1 MPFVVVSQTIEYYAK
16 LELILQRLRRALPTL
31 SPAFDARALSKQ
43 IQLILAAED
52 RVLGLGKDVAPS
64 SDVESSRGR
73 RPTCARIPHAL
84 WRDASPRGALYHILK
99 TYATWRR
106 EGWLSGHVDD
116 AKGREQFESFARAV
130 REELIEQRF
139 MSYVKIYVPD
149 DAEGA
154 SELKATARAMRATLA
169 SSPLEQGV
177 THVLRSDDSVDD
189 LVEESSM
196 YRIVESSSAG
206 SSAGKVEH
214 RLHFW
219 FYPDSYDQW
228 YADSSISGRG
238 KAPWSPETSVILHR
252 SDTDGSPRRVRARW
266 LRDSFK
272 FNEWMNEL
280 DYEFDVTRERLLAP
294 RHAWDPSLEAKTK
307 RQRDESYELDAES
320 LVPEGAERLSH
331 DVVRRRVSRAHPVV
345 AAASS
350 QDDGALVLMDE
361 FEDVTKEFLAAKS
374 LRVTNL
380 SAGQLPV
387 GARPAH
393 RAKTNE
399 KVAPL
404 ETFRAP
410 THSAWFRWDDAHA
423 VEAKALPEFF
433 TPQALND
440 DGRETYTAC
449 RNAMMRTFRNAG
461 RPITL
466 DEATAA
472 AKREGDVDDD
482 AAGRIFS
489 FLVDWGLV
497 NWKFATDRDVFDIKK
512 RAPAGCARIVTD
524 DDGSLR
530 VDEMEASTAVAS
542 PLFDFGDVRATTP
555 SGHHALAPE
564 NVALVETSGQFE
576 RQSLDALFATHRAL
590 RRVNV
595 RFECDACGANLR
607 GGVFYHSTLL
617 EDVDLCHACF
627 SRGALPDEHASGDFV
642 KALYPNFDDDD
653 DDVDEKTAADE
664 DAEWSPQETAA
675 LLEAVARDADALN
688 WVDIAASVGTKSED
702 ECVKHFVRMPI
713 EDGAIETFERELGA
727 PRGVVVDADVGA
739 ALPDV
744 DSAPF
749 ASATNPTVTQLEFLV
764 NTLSPRIAAASAKET
779 LTALA
784 DATTTNNAP
793 VDSRALNARGLA
805 AAAFQ
810 AKLLAQDEEH
820 EIRRLVSSAL
830 DVLLKKLEMK
840 MKFLKTLNESSGRG
854 RAVAIEHRSQDARE
868 LEQLRRGKRPADA
881 RTSELETAYAATLER
896 FRALAR
902 DVHGPPQPTVD
913 PSPTV

>member
-1 MPFVVVSQTIEYYAK
+1 M
-16 LELILQRLRRALPTL
+16 ELILQRLRRALPTL

-43 IQLILAAED
+43 IQLVLAAED
-52 RVLGLGKDVAPS
+52 RVLGLGKDAS
-64 SDVESSRGR
+64 SSNVESSRVR
-73 RPTCARIPHAL
+73 RPTCVRIPHEL

-106 EGWLSGHVDD
+106 EGWLSGDVDD
-116 AKGREQFESFARAV
+116 TKGREQFESFARAV

-169 SSPLEQGV
+169 SSPFEQGV
-177 THVLRSDDSVDD
+177 THVLRSDDSADD

-206 SSAGKVEH
+206 SSAGKLEH

-238 KAPWSPETSVILHR
+238 KAPWSPETSDMLKR
-252 SDTDGSPRRVRARW
+252 SGTSGSPRRVRARW

-280 DYEFDVTRERLLAP
+280 DYEFDVTRECLQGH

-307 RQRDESYELDAES
+307 RQRDDTYEFDAES
-320 LVPEGAERLSH
+320 LLPEGAERMSH

-345 AAASS
+345 NAASS

-380 SAGQLPV
+380 SAGQLPAS
-387 GARPAH
+387 ARPAH
-393 RAKTNE
+393 REKTNE
-399 KVAPL
+399 NVASL
-404 ETFRAP
+404 GTFRVP
-410 THSAWFRWDDAHA
+410 THSAWFRWEDAHA
-423 VEAKALPEFF
+423 VEEKALPELF
-433 TPQALND
+433 TPQALDD
-440 DGRETYTAC
+440 DGREKYIEC
-449 RNAMMRTFRNAG
+449 RNAMMRKFRDTG
-461 RPITL
+461 RNITL
-466 DEATAA
+466 NEANSAL
-472 AKREGDVDDD
+472 KSESRVDNDT
-482 AAGRIFS
+482 AGRIFS
-489 FLVDWGLV
+489 FLEDWGLL
-497 NWKFATDRDVFDIKK
+497 NWKFATEREVFDVKR
-512 RAPAGCARIVTD
+512 RAPAGCPRIVTD

-530 VDEMEASTAVAS
+530 VEEADASKAIAS
-542 PLFDFGDVRATTP
+542 PLFDFGHIRATTP

-564 NVALVETSGQFE
+564 NVALGEMSGQFE
-576 RQSLDALFATHRAL
+576 RQSLDALFTTHRAL
-590 RRVNV
+590 RGVKL
-595 RFECDACGANLR
+595 RFECDACGVNLI

-617 EDVDLCHACF
+617 EDIDLCHACF

-642 KALYPNFDDDD
+642 KALYPNFDE
-653 DDVDEKTAADE
+653 DEDESDAADE
-664 DAEWSPQETAA
+664 NAEWSPQETAA

-702 ECVKHFVRMPI
+702 ECLKYFARMPI
-713 EDGAIETFERELGA
+713 EDDAIESLEREIGA

-739 ALPDV
+739 RLPDAE
-744 DSAPF
+744 STPF
-749 ASATNPTVTQLEFLV
+749 ASANNPTAKQLEFLV
-764 NTLSPRIAAASAKET
+764 NTLSPRIASASAKET
-779 LTALA
+779 LAALA
-784 DATTTNNAP
+784 AATKA
-793 VDSRALNARGLA
+793 VDPRELNARGLA
-805 AAAFQ
+805 AAALQ

-830 DVLLKKLEMK
+830 DVLLKKLEIK
-840 MKFLKTLNESSGRG
+840 MKFLSAVSESSARG
-854 RAVAIEHRSQDARE
+854 RAVAVELRGQEARE
-868 LEQLRRGKRPADA
+868 LEQLRRGKSPADA
-881 RTSELETAYAATLER
+881 RARELESAHATALER
-896 FRALAR
+896 FRALER
-902 DVHGPPQPTVD
+902 SEREPHGPAVE
-913 PSPTV
+913 PSPAV

>member
-1 MPFVVVSQTIEYYAK
+1 M
-16 LELILQRLRRALPTL
+16 ELILQRLRRALPTL

-52 RVLGLGKDVAPS
+52 RVLGLGKDAPS
-64 SDVESSRGR
+64 SDVESSRMR
-73 RPTCARIPHAL
+73 RPTCVRIPHEL

-106 EGWLSGHVDD
+106 EGWLSGHVND
-116 AKGREQFESFARAV
+116 AESREQFESFARAV

-169 SSPLEQGV
+169 SSPLEHGV

-238 KAPWSPETSVILHR
+238 KAPWSPETSSILKL

-280 DYEFDVTRERLLAP
+280 DYEFDVTRECLLAP
-294 RHAWDPSLEAKTK
+294 RHAWDPSLEAKMK

-320 LVPEGAERLSH
+320 LVPEGAERMSH

-345 AAASS
+345 TAASS

-374 LRVTNL
+374 LRVKNL
-380 SAGQLPV
+380 SAGQLPA

-393 RAKTNE
+393 CAKTNE
-399 KVAPL
+399 KVASL

-433 TPQALND
+433 TPQALID
-440 DGRETYTAC
+440 DGRETYMAC
-449 RNAMMRTFRNAG
+449 RNAMMRTFRDAG

-472 AKREGDVDDD
+472 AKRERDVDDD

-497 NWKFATDRDVFDIKK
+497 NWKFATNREVFDIKS

-524 DDGSLR
+524 EDGSLR

-576 RQSLDALFATHRAL
+576 RHSLDALFATHRAL
-590 RRVNV
+590 RRVKL
-595 RFECDACGANLR
+595 RFECNACGANLI

-653 DDVDEKTAADE
+653 DEEGNTAADE

-675 LLEAVARDADALN
+675 LLEAVARDAEALN

-702 ECVKHFVRMPI
+702 ECLKYFVRMPI
-713 EDGAIETFERELGA
+713 EDGAIDAFERELGA

-744 DSAPF
+744 ESAPF
-749 ASATNPTVTQLEFLV
+749 ATATNPTVKQLEFLV
-764 NTLSPRIAAASAKET
+764 NALSPRIAAASAKET

-784 DATTTNNAP
+784 NATKNA
-793 VDSRALNARGLA
+793 VDPRELNARGLA
-805 AAAFQ
+805 AAALQ

-830 DVLLKKLEMK
+830 DVLLKKLEIK
-840 MKFLKTLNESSGRG
+840 MKFLKALNESSARG
-854 RAVAIEHRSQDARE
+854 RAVAIEHRAQDAQE
-868 LEQLRRGKRPADA
+868 LEQLRREKRPADA
-881 RTSELETAYAATLER
+881 RASELETAYAATLER
-896 FRALAR
+896 FRALTR

-913 PSPTV
+913 PSPAV